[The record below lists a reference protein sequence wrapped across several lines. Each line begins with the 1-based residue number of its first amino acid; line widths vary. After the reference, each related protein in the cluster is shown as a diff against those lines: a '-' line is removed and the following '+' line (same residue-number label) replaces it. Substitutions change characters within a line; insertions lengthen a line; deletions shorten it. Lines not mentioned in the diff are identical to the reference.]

1 MLILFNFKFF
11 NDQSANFDP
20 KQINATEFEFNLD
33 EVKEEVDDAL
43 ETAKVMG
50 NRLEELNES
59 IIQYLIANASTKQA
73 KFVEI
78 FHYKISINKFN
89 LNKY

>member
-1 MLILFNFKFF
+1 MFVWFNFKFF
-11 NDQSANFDP
+11 NDQTANLDP
-20 KQINATEFEFNLD
+20 KTINATEFEFNLD

-59 IIQYLIANASTKQA
+59 IIQYLISNASTKQS
-73 KFVEI
+73 KFDN
-78 FHYKISINKFN
+78 FYFWFKKITNINF
-89 LNKY
+89 LI

>member
-1 MLILFNFKFF
+1 M
-11 NDQSANFDP
+11 
-20 KQINATEFEFNLD
+20 
-33 EVKEEVDDAL
+33 DDAL

-73 KFVEI
+73 KFD
-78 FHYKISINKFN
+78 N
-89 LNKY
+89 LFFD